1 VRASH
6 LAHGI
11 GSRPTSAGN
20 FFEYQIDGPV
30 RDKNRRRDECHWLCR
45 HGEAGPGSLRSC
57 QAASVAAAR
66 VTLPLFVVPNTVV
79 LLTLHS
85 NDMGYLA
92 GEKLVG
98 PVPNLVST
106 TGSLVALPAV

>member
-1 VRASH
+1 MARSATKTAAAMNVTGYAGMVR
-6 LAHGI
+6 LA
-11 GSRPTSAGN
+11 
-20 FFEYQIDGPV
+20 
-30 RDKNRRRDECHWLCR
+30 
-45 HGEAGPGSLRSC
+45 PGSLRSC

>member
-1 VRASH
+1 MRASH

-30 RDKNRRRDECHWLCR
+30 RDKNRRRDECQWLRR
-45 HGEAGPGSLRSC
+45 HGEAGPGV
-57 QAASVAAAR
+57 AALLPGPSAAAAR

-92 GEKLVG
+92 GEELVG
-98 PVPNLVST
+98 PVPNLVSA